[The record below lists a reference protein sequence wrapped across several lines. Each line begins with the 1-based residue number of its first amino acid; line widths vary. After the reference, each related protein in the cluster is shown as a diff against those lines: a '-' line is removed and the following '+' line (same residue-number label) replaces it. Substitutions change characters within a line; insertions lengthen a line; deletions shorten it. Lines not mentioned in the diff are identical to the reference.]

1 MDGTAQHRRTRTR
14 APSGSH
20 RGATR
25 RGDDGLRAD
34 GDLRKD
40 GDLRGD
46 GGPRRDGGLM
56 ARARAQVQARAR
68 ALPGILRGLSGRLL
82 VLTILFVL
90 LAEITIFVPSVA
102 NFRLNWLN
110 RHFETGEAISLV
122 LERLEDEQA
131 ASDTMRAGILVL
143 TGTDMIAVRRE
154 GMSRVLARREGA
166 AIAIDSEAEVGPTG
180 GLNALASIRAAFGT
194 LLFGDGRTIRVHGP
208 LQNAGADRAGRLELI
223 TRETPL
229 REAMLLYARNVAL
242 ISLMVSL
249 FTASLVFLALRAMMI
264 RPMQRIA
271 ANMESF
277 AEGPGR
283 DAAIAPT
290 GRRDEIG
297 QTEERLH
304 DMQVRLSETLA
315 SRERLATLGLAVSKI
330 NHDLRNLLS
339 SALLFSDRLAHLP
352 DPTVQ
357 RVTPKLVRSVERA
370 IDYTQA
376 VMAYGKAAEAAPRK
390 AVVDLYALAEEV
402 AGMLPLAE
410 PGIDWSNRVPPG
422 LEAEADPE
430 QLFRVVLNLARN
442 AVQAMEGVSDEY
454 AAVRRL
460 EVSAEEIVPATAAS
474 LDAAGRA
481 IAPCASLV
489 TRITVADTG
498 PGIAPHVR
506 QKLFQA
512 FEGSA
517 KPGSTGLGLAIAA
530 EIVRAHG
537 GTIGLAAHSGPG
549 AAPGAAFVIDLPRLR
564 PTPPREHK
572 TGERGAGEPRTGEP
586 VISQGTGARLKQQV
600 APPALSDTTLDTH

>member
-1 MDGTAQHRRTRTR
+1 MDGSANTRMRRRPREPERHGPSGRDAADARRVAER
-14 APSGSH
+14 APGDRPRDH
-20 RGATR
+20 RAPAPRRRPAERPLRRLMAEATSR
-25 RGDDGLRAD
+25 AAD
-34 GDLRKD
+34 G
-40 GDLRGD
+40 
-46 GGPRRDGGLM
+46 
-56 ARARAQVQARAR
+56 AR
-68 ALPGILRGLSGRLL
+68 ALPGVMRGLSGRLL
-82 VLTILFVL
+82 ILTVLFVL

-110 RHFETGEAISLV
+110 RHFETAEAISLV
-122 LERLEDEQA
+122 LERLEDERG

-154 GMSRVLARREGA
+154 GMSRVLARRENMDV
-166 AIAIDSEAEVGPTG
+166 AIGSEAQIGPTG
-180 GLNALASIRAAFGT
+180 GLNALASIRAAFDT
-194 LLFGDGRTIRVHGP
+194 MLFGDGRTMRVHGP

-223 TRETPL
+223 SHETPL

-242 ISLMVSL
+242 ISLLVSL

-271 ANMESF
+271 ANMEDF
-277 AEGPGR
+277 AEEPGL

-410 PGIDWSNRVPPG
+410 PAIDWSNRVPPG

-442 AVQAMEGVSDEY
+442 AVQAMESVSGEY

-460 EVSAEEIVPATAAS
+460 EVSAEEVVPSVAAS
-474 LDAAGRA
+474 LDPEGRT

-489 TRITVADTG
+489 TRITVSDTG
-498 PGIAPHVR
+498 PGIAPRVR
-506 QKLFQA
+506 EKLFQA

-564 PTPPREHK
+564 PGATTARPANRRVSAPPLD
-572 TGERGAGEPRTGEP
+572 EP
-586 VISQGTGARLKQQV
+586 TGAV
-600 APPALSDTTLDTH
+600 IEPAANERTATG